1 MLKRFLP
8 LACTALIAC
17 MPLTLAAAPTS
28 LFINMT
34 TDEGHRSSMAIG
46 FGSNQLQRGHGLTI
60 FFNDKGVKVAS
71 KVNASLY
78 PEQQKL
84 IQTLVGKGATILVCP
99 MCMKQ
104 YGIKEADL
112 LAGLKVSSPEL
123 TGNAIFAE
131 GAQTLSW

>member
-1 MLKRFLP
+1 
-8 LACTALIAC
+8 
-17 MPLTLAAAPTS
+17 
-28 LFINMT
+28 
-34 TDEGHRSSMAIG
+34 MAIG

-71 KVNASLY
+71 KANAAVY

-84 IQTLVGKGATILVCP
+84 IRMLVEKGATVLVCP

-104 YGIKEADL
+104 YGVKESDL
-112 LAGLKVSSPEL
+112 LPGLKVSSPES

>member
-1 MLKRFLP
+1 
-8 LACTALIAC
+8 
-17 MPLTLAAAPTS
+17 
-28 LFINMT
+28 
-34 TDEGHRSSMAIG
+34 
-46 FGSNQLQRGHGLTI
+46 
-60 FFNDKGVKVAS
+60 VKVAS
-71 KVNASLY
+71 KANASLY

-104 YGIKEADL
+104 YGIKETDL

>member
-8 LACTALIAC
+8 VLCAVMMGSMI
-17 MPLTLAAAPTS
+17 LAAAPSS

-34 TDEGHRSSMAIG
+34 TDEAHRSNMAIG

-71 KVNASLY
+71 KANAAVY

-84 IQTLVGKGATILVCP
+84 ILALVEKGATVLVCP

-104 YGIKEADL
+104 YGVMEADL
-112 LAGLKVSSPEL
+112 LPGLKVSSPES